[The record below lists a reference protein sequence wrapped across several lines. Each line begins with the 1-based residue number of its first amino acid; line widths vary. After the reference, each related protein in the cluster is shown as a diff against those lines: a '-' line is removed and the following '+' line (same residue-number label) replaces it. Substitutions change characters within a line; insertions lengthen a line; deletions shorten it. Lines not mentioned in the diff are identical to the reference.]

1 MAGWKNKIT
10 DKREAFCQ
18 AYSKQPDAA
27 DAFLKAG
34 FQAKDRRMAQ
44 ICGCKLLKLPAVQ
57 ERLRELNTQHA
68 KATVAD
74 AQEIREKLTAIVR
87 QELSEEVLMSVLK
100 GDHSVVENHKKKND
114 VRCALKALELLG
126 KMGGMFTENLNLNG
140 GVQIVVRD
148 DLTE

>member
-1 MAGWKNKIT
+1 MAGWKNKLT

-18 AYSKQPDAA
+18 LYSKYPDAA

-34 FQAKDRRMAQ
+34 FQAKNRATAQ

-57 ERLRELNTQHA
+57 ERLRELNAQHA
-68 KATVAD
+68 KESVAD

-87 QELSEEVLMSVLK
+87 QELSEEVLMAVLK